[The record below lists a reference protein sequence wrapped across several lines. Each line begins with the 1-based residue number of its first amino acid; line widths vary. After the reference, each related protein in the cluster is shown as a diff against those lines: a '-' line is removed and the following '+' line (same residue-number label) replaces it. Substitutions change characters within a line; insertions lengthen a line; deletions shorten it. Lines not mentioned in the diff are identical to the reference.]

1 MSFNDV
7 VGMLKANPQYE
18 WINLQCDATDEETA
32 ELQRLGVKMFP
43 GCVSSFA
50 ETAALIMH
58 MDVVVSV
65 DTAVAHLSA
74 ALGRPLWLMIQRYS
88 TDWRWLL
95 DRDSSPWY
103 STARLFRQ
111 SDYGEWAPVI
121 QKITQFLS
129 WFKV

>member
-1 MSFNDV
+1 
-7 VGMLKANPQYE
+7 
-18 WINLQCDATDEETA
+18 
-32 ELQRLGVKMFP
+32 
-43 GCVSSFA
+43 
-50 ETAALIMH
+50 
-58 MDVVVSV
+58 
-65 DTAVAHLSA
+65 
-74 ALGRPLWLMIQRYS
+74 MIQLYS

-111 SDYGEWAPVI
+111 ADYGNWQPVI

>member
-1 MSFNDV
+1 
-7 VGMLKANPQYE
+7 
-18 WINLQCDATDEETA
+18 
-32 ELQRLGVKMFP
+32 MFP
-43 GCVSSFA
+43 NSITSFA

-65 DTAVAHLSA
+65 DTAVAHLA
-74 ALGRPLWLMIQRYS
+74 GALGRPLWLLLNRYS

-111 SDYGEWAPVI
+111 SEYGNWDNVI
-121 QKITQFLS
+121 TKVGQFLS